1 MGHHLVSP
9 YISIISIILPLLSA
23 AKNTRLKQNAA
34 PRQVLPV
41 LRCGAGQLALEVGQ
55 IVEEALDAWE
65 GQWLIIRRVMAGVVF
80 LSCRNFHGCFLLE
93 ENLVVLKPVLDTLD
107 ATFTGNPYPLVN

>member
-1 MGHHLVSP
+1 MAMLNNQMVSP
-9 YISIISIILPLLSA
+9 YISIISIILPHLSA

-41 LRCGAGQLALEVGQ
+41 LRCGQGQLALEVGQ

-65 GQWLIIRRVMAGVVF
+65 GQWLIKGNGKLVLFFLVVVVF
-80 LSCRNFHGCFLLE
+80 F
-93 ENLVVLKPVLDTLD
+93 
-107 ATFTGNPYPLVN
+107 

>member
-1 MGHHLVSP
+1 MENHHFPSINGPFSMAMLNNQMVSP
-9 YISIISIILPLLSA
+9 YVSIISIIFPHLS
-23 AKNTRLKQNAA
+23 AA

-65 GQWLIIRRVMAGVVF
+65 GQWLIKGNGKLVLFFLVGVF
-80 LSCRNFHGCFLLE
+80 FKL
-93 ENLVVLKPVLDTLD
+93 
-107 ATFTGNPYPLVN
+107 